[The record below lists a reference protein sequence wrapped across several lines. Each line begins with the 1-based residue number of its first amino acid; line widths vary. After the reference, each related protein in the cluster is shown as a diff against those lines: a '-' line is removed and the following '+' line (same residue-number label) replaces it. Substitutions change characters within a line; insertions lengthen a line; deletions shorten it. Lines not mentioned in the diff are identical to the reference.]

1 MFLLGFSA
9 ASHTLRQRF
18 DEPMH
23 PRHGVIAAA
32 GVFDAVYQRRTH
44 DHGVAEAA
52 NGGGLFGGADTKAYG
67 DGQRRVFA
75 QLINGAF

>member
-9 ASHTLRQRF
+9 ASHTFRQRF

-32 GVFDAVYQRRTH
+32 GVFDAIYQRGAYY
-44 DHGVAEAA
+44 HGVAEAA